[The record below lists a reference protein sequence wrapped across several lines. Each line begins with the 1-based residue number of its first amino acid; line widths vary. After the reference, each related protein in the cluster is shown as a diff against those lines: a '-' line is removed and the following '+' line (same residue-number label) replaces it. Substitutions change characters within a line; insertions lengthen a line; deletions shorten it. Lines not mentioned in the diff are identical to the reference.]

1 MDCKNP
7 AGGAGNRTG
16 KDRRRPALIYAAGPS
31 RPRPNQHQGFEG
43 WIQALRAGGGG
54 QGHPPLYLRQVYG
67 AVAIDDGIS
76 GHCLVNVIARMTK
89 SLETFDVQLALR
101 LTKFGDHAA
110 QLS

>member
-7 AGGAGNRTG
+7 AGGARTG
-16 KDRRRPALIYAAGPS
+16 QEGIDADQHWFTRRVLPDRDPTSTRVLKGGFKRCGLAVVS
-31 RPRPNQHQGFEG
+31 RPTT
-43 WIQALRAGGGG
+43 
-54 QGHPPLYLRQVYG
+54 LRQVYG
-67 AVAIDDGIS
+67 AVTIDDGIS
-76 GHCLVNVIARMTK
+76 GYCLVNEIARMTR